1 VNWIMGLQGSFVIF
15 YCWYHL
21 VNDCREGGGHAFG
34 LVGPIFSTK
43 EICTKCGKESWFSM
57 ICMG

>member
-1 VNWIMGLQGSFVIF
+1 MGLQGSFVIF